1 MSPRAVFSAL
11 FVFACLSLSARAA
24 MAQEGEIRGGVVDA
38 AGVPLPG
45 ASVTLSGEGPGA
57 TREALA
63 DDRGRF
69 VFTRVAPGTYALGV
83 SLDGFRPV
91 TVEGIALAGEP
102 VVRLG
107 AITLH
112 ALFLVDPVVVTATR
126 FVEPLGRVPMSI
138 TAVGGVD
145 LERRAIG
152 TLTELARWAAG
163 LTVVDQGARGS
174 NVVIARGL
182 HTDALTGSEQA
193 GNNYNNG
200 VATYLGDIPLAID
213 LRLRDIE
220 RVEVL
225 LGPQGTL
232 YGAGTLA
239 GAVRY
244 LPRRPR
250 TVRRTLELRGD
261 LFGLAHSD
269 GAGSDAGL
277 TLNLPLVPG
286 RLAVRG
292 SLDRYSDPGFIDYDY
307 LLRTPGVSEPEPSP
321 SGPQA
326 ASAHLTSEPDANTET
341 TVSARLSLLWQPT
354 PTLGALLAYHLQ
366 DQSVG
371 ARQVNHARSF
381 GTGRYVA
388 AHRYLEPN
396 ERRNQLWSLELSWAP
411 TGADVTAAVGY
422 SRFGAEGQRDQ
433 TDLLIQEFGIA
444 GLLPGDFPALARAR
458 AADPDV
464 SATDVTSAFRA
475 FSAYTRESS
484 TEERLN
490 LETRVASRS
499 AGPWRWVG
507 GVFFN
512 RYESRSTS
520 HEFTPG
526 LTEFSGVTPVL
537 DGSPVAEPIE
547 YYSLGTGLV
556 EERAVFGE
564 ISRDLG
570 EGWRLTAGGRGFSY
584 RIETGNL
591 TEFPYTPLYNS
602 PFTDYASDDRGMLFK
617 ASVSYRVGE
626 ETTAYVT
633 RSGGYRIG
641 GSNNFRVCTEEE
653 IALLADADPTN
664 DPPQSGC
671 IYPDQVLV
679 QPDITTN
686 YEVGVRRS
694 WAGGRFRASATLF
707 HVDWTD
713 IQVAGL
719 TPFSAQPITLN
730 GAGAVSRG
738 IELVGAA
745 APAGGL
751 RLRGSW
757 SYTRAELSQ
766 DSPGLLEGGADAFRG
781 DRLSGAPQHQG
792 NVLASWARPLGA
804 SSALEVLYGYTY
816 VGDVLTRVGL
826 RAGGER
832 LSAYELH
839 NASVSVSRGT
849 WTLALYAENL
859 LNEYAVTGVRQTP
872 GQIGL
877 TRDGFRSRRYFHNVL
892 TPRRIGV
899 RVGYAFGDD

>member
-1 MSPRAVFSAL
+1 
-11 FVFACLSLSARAA
+11 
-24 MAQEGEIRGGVVDA
+24 MAQEGEIRGAVVDL
-38 AGVPLPG
+38 AGAPLPG
-45 ASVTLSGEGPGA
+45 ASVTLSGAGLGA

-63 DDRGRF
+63 DARGRF
-69 VFTRVAPGTYALGV
+69 VFTRLAPGTYVLGV
-83 SLDGFRPV
+83 SLGGFRPV
-91 TVEGIALAGEP
+91 TVEGVALADEP
-102 VVRLG
+102 VVGLG

-112 ALFLVDPVVVTATR
+112 PLFLIDPVVVTATR

-138 TAVGGVD
+138 AAVGGVD

-152 TLTELARWAAG
+152 TLTELARWAPG

-200 VATYLGDIPLAID
+200 VATYLGDVPLAID

-232 YGAGTLA
+232 YGAGALA

-250 TVRRTLELRGD
+250 TARRTLEFRGD

-269 GAGSDAGL
+269 RAGSDAGL
-277 TLNLPLVPG
+277 TINLPLVPG

-292 SLDRYSDPGFIDYDY
+292 SLDRYSHPGFIDYDY
-307 LLRTPGVSEPEPSP
+307 VLRMPGVSEPEPSP
-321 SGPQA
+321 SSPQA
-326 ASAHLTSEPDANTET
+326 ASAHLRSEPDANTET
-341 TVSARLSLLWQPT
+341 TVSGRLSLLWQPT
-354 PTLGALLAYHLQ
+354 PTLGALLAYHVQ

-396 ERRNQLWSLELSWAP
+396 DRRNQLWSLELSWALP
-411 TGADVTAAVGY
+411 GADVTAAVGY
-422 SRFGAEGQRDQ
+422 SSFEAEGQRDQ

-444 GLLPGDFPALARAR
+444 GLLPSDFPALARAR

-464 SATDVTSAFRA
+464 SATEVTSAFRA

-490 LETRVASRS
+490 LETRVASRD

-512 RYESRSTS
+512 RYESRGTS
-520 HEFTPG
+520 HEFVPG

-537 DGSPVAEPIE
+537 GGSAVAEPIE

-564 ISRDLG
+564 VSRDLG

-602 PFTDYASDDRGMLFK
+602 PFTDYASDDRGMLLK

-633 RSGGYRIG
+633 RSEGYRIG

-653 IALLADADPTN
+653 ITLLADNDPTN

-671 IYPDQVLV
+671 IYADQVLV
-679 QPDITTN
+679 RPDVTTN

-694 WAGGRFRASATLF
+694 WADGRFRVSTTLF
-707 HVDWTD
+707 HVDWRD

-738 IELVGAA
+738 IELAGAA
-745 APAGGL
+745 APAEGL
-751 RLRGSW
+751 RLSGSW
-757 SYTRAELSQ
+757 SYTKAELSQ
-766 DSPGLLEGGADAFRG
+766 DSHGLLEGGTDAFRG

-792 NVLASWARPLGA
+792 SVLASWARPLGA
-804 SSALEVLYGYTY
+804 SAALEVLYGYTY

-826 RAGGER
+826 RADGER

-839 NASVSVSRGT
+839 NASASVSRGA
-849 WTLALYAENL
+849 WTLTLYAVNL

-877 TRDGFRSRRYFHNVL
+877 TEDGFRSRRYFHNVL
-892 TPRRIGV
+892 TPRRVGV
-899 RVGYAFGDD
+899 RVGYAFGRD